1 MSTLATFPHAGPLAT
16 VRHGEEAHTLL
27 AFKLAPLLAV
37 CEFAA
42 RAEHSLRAF
51 EMLAGLDANVRQ
63 HLDGI
68 APEWRTPMVVGGVA
82 QEVGQCLA
90 LARELC
96 NAAAEQAQSLARDA
110 EAMRRAGMGAADAL
124 RPATEEAFANDGA
137 RRAPAEGRGGSA

>member
-16 VRHGEEAHTLL
+16 VKHGEEAHELL

-37 CEFAA
+37 CEFAT

-51 EMLAGLDANVRQ
+51 EMLAGMDANVRQ

-68 APEWRTPMVVGGVA
+68 APEWRTPMVTGGVA
-82 QEVGQCLA
+82 QEVGECLA

-96 NAAAEQAQSLARDA
+96 IAAAEQAQSLARDA
-110 EAMRRAGMGAADAL
+110 AAL
-124 RPATEEAFANDGA
+124 RRVGADTAEAPRPAAAEAASAG
-137 RRAPAEGRGGSA
+137 RALSEGNGTPA